1 MRTLSAVPT
10 TKSCIEIYLEL
21 GHLERLHCMYVRM
34 SFNLMTVTYSTVA
47 SSNVKN
53 NMFLVGCTV
62 FWYQRLAVMLLSLL
76 GIFSLKKT
84 GTSWSK
90 QW

>member
-1 MRTLSAVPT
+1 
-10 TKSCIEIYLEL
+10 
-21 GHLERLHCMYVRM
+21 M

-53 NMFLVGCTV
+53 NMFLVGRTV